1 MNSQEANRK
10 ILSLIFSVIVLATS
24 SLASCMMPRFSTGPA
39 RPVEKLETILK
50 RGESTKEDVR
60 MLFGAPNGYGEAE
73 LPSDT
78 KPGEVWCYKD
88 IDLSYSNNAQ
98 VVNTHR
104 QTLLL
109 FFNKEVLDGYLWFAT
124 DSSLRQLS
132 R

>member
-10 ILSLIFSVIVLATS
+10 ILSMIFSVIILTTT
-24 SLASCMMPRFSTGPA
+24 SLASCSMPRFSTGPS
-39 RPVEKLETILK
+39 RPVDKLETILK

-60 MLFGAPNGYGEAE
+60 LLFGAPNGYGEAE

-78 KPGEVWCYKD
+78 KPREVWCYKD
-88 IDLSYSNNAQ
+88 VDQSSSGNAQ

-109 FFNKEVLDGYLWFAT
+109 FFDKEVLDGYLWFAT
-124 DSSLRQLS
+124 DSSLRQLPQ
-132 R
+132 